1 ELLSESELS
10 PAPELSPLPEL
21 LSESELSP
29 APELSPLPELLSES
43 ELSPAPELFPLSE
56 LSSESIT
63 VVLVLLEVLPS
74 LSVAVTCSS
83 SPPFRSTLDGI

>member
-1 ELLSESELS
+1 MS
-10 PAPELSPLPEL
+10 PAFELSPLPEL

-29 APELSPLPELLSES
+29 ALELSPLPELLSES

-63 VVLVLLEVLPS
+63 VVLVLSEVLPP

-83 SPPFRSTLDGI
+83 SPPFRSTLDGISIV